1 MRPLEAETI
10 DGRDTVASQVGD
22 VPLEPFNHDAVCF
35 EEELNQVGIKVADTV
50 ELVDLAQ
57 PSPLLDG
64 EAYQLESSPQIAD
77 ESEVSDKAV
86 DDQLKEVFDMISDGP
101 EVLETEKAELPKKS
115 SGPAIVAESELPDDD
130 NESEQPR
137 MTTFQYV
144 PTLMGEHRLT
154 TKMNK
159 PQAMDESE
167 IIGEDSQALED
178 DDESYVEQANKSI
191 SNVDVNPSIAPSHM
205 TFANPD

>member
-1 MRPLEAETI
+1 
-10 DGRDTVASQVGD
+10 
-22 VPLEPFNHDAVCF
+22 
-35 EEELNQVGIKVADTV
+35 
-50 ELVDLAQ
+50 
-57 PSPLLDG
+57 
-64 EAYQLESSPQIAD
+64 
-77 ESEVSDKAV
+77 
-86 DDQLKEVFDMISDGP
+86 
-101 EVLETEKAELPKKS
+101 
-115 SGPAIVAESELPDDD
+115 
-130 NESEQPR
+130 

-144 PTLMGEHRLT
+144 PTLMGDHRLT

-205 TFANPD
+205 TFANPDQVNVKSSDAQEAYKFSNAPISKA